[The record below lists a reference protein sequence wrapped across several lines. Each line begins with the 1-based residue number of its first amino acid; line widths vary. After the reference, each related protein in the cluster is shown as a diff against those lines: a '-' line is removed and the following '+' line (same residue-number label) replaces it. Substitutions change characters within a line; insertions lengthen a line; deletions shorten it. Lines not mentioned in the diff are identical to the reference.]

1 MLHAATFMP
10 VLPLAGFVVLALF
23 GRRLGHPWAGWLG
36 TATVTGAFVAAL
48 ITYGGLLG
56 RHSGASREFILNWF
70 TWIPVGGLQVH
81 AALLIDPLS
90 MTMALFVTGV
100 SALIHLYSIG
110 YMKGDADFPKF
121 FLYLNLFVA
130 SMLLLILGDN
140 LLFTFVGWEGVGVC
154 SYWLVSF
161 WFGRDSAASA
171 GKKAF
176 LYNRLADVGFL
187 IAMFL
192 VFDKTGTLNYQG
204 IFAHVSSIDPASRT
218 AICLLLFV
226 AAAGKSAQLP
236 LFPWLADAMEGPTPV
251 SALIHA
257 ATMVTA
263 GVYLMCRIA
272 PLLALS
278 HPAQLVVAS
287 IGAATAFIAALIG
300 CGQQDIKKVLAYST
314 VSQLGYMFLAVGTG
328 AYEAAIF
335 LMVAHAFFKGLLF
348 LGAGSVI
355 HGLHDEQDL
364 KRMGNLRRYMKI
376 TFLTFG
382 AGWLAIAGIPPLS
395 GFFAKGDVL
404 ENAFAH
410 FPILWA
416 IGLITALLTAY
427 YMTRL
432 FALAFLGDDRWRRL
446 IDTRPSTVD
455 ALAAEDAAAHAHASA
470 DASADAD
477 VAAGAHE
484 VAGAPGEP
492 ADHGSDNAAPH
503 ESPWVMALP
512 LVVLSVLAIAG
523 GLLNLPGNVFH
534 WDPLGWLKP
543 VFGTALYNPVQSTS
557 TRWVLSIADAVV
569 ALIGVGFG
577 LRLWTQHTDIPAL
590 EPTALRKALYIDDI
604 YDAVIGR
611 PSEAFATFCATVI
624 EAKVI
629 DGAVNGV
636 ARLARGSGA
645 RLRRVQTGFVR
656 QYALGIVLGT
666 VILLA
671 YMATRAWS

>member
-1 MLHAATFMP
+1 MLHAAYLMP
-10 VLPLAGFVVLALF
+10 LLPLAGFVVLAAF
-23 GRRLGHPWAGWLG
+23 GRRLGDPWAGWLG
-36 TATVTGAFVAAL
+36 TATVAGSFVVACIVYA
-48 ITYGGLLG
+48 GLLAKAAPE
-56 RHSGASREFILNWF
+56 RSFTQDLF

-81 AALLIDPLS
+81 SALLIDPLS

-100 SALIHLYSIG
+100 SSLIHLYSIG
-110 YMKGDADFPKF
+110 YMKGDGDYPKF

-130 SMLLLILGDN
+130 SMLILVLANN

-187 IAMFL
+187 IAIFL
-192 VFDKTGTLNYQG
+192 IFSKTGTLNYTG
-204 IFAHVSSIDPASRT
+204 IFSHLSLIGGGTGT

-263 GVYLMCRIA
+263 GVYLMCRIS
-272 PLLALS
+272 PLLA
-278 HPAQLVVAS
+278 HAHDAQLVVAS
-287 IGAATAFIAALIG
+287 VGAATAFVAATIG
-300 CGQQDIKKVLAYST
+300 CAQQDIKKVLAYST

-335 LMVAHAFFKGLLF
+335 LMVAHAFFKALLF

-364 KRMGNLRRYMKI
+364 KRMGNLRRYMK
-376 TFLTFG
+376 LTFFTFG
-382 AGWLAIAGIPPLS
+382 VGTLAIAGIPPLS

-404 ENAFAH
+404 DNAFARY
-410 FPILWA
+410 PVLWA
-416 IGLITALLTAY
+416 IGLVTAGLTAY

-432 FALAFLGDDRWRRL
+432 VSLAFYGDDRWRQG
-446 IDTRPSTVD
+446 
-455 ALAAEDAAAHAHASA
+455 
-470 DASADAD
+470 
-477 VAAGAHE
+477 AGASGSGH
-484 VAGAPGEP
+484 GGSGE
-492 ADHGSDNAAPH
+492 PH

-512 LVVLSVLAIAG
+512 LVVLAVLAFFG
-523 GLLNLPGNVFH
+523 GLLHLPWHSSWN
-534 WDPLGWLKP
+534 PLGWLGP
-543 VFGTALYNPVQSTS
+543 VFGTALYQAHQSTATQWTLGIVDS
-557 TRWVLSIADAVV
+557 VV
-569 ALIGVGFG
+569 ALVGLAVAFS
-577 LRLWTQHTDIPAL
+577 LWSRRAERPAL
-590 EPTALRKALYIDDI
+590 EPAVLQRSYYLDDI
-604 YDAVIGR
+604 YDAVIAR
-611 PSEAFATFCATVI
+611 PGQAFARFCATVV

-636 ARLARGSGA
+636 GRLTRAAGGS
-645 RLRRVQTGFVR
+645 LRRVQTGYVR

-666 VILLA
+666 VVLLA
-671 YMATRAWS
+671 WMISRAVS